1 MDQDRS
7 QTRYAMFGVLAAATL
22 IVILLGWVVASDF
35 RQSAEATNQ
44 LYNRFGAGLDL
55 IDNIL
60 FETGEVRRVMLYA
73 LHTSDA
79 NRQLDYVDQSRSGEV
94 RVRLLLEKQS
104 PLLSTARTQTAREAV
119 KAAWAEYLETRDEV
133 IGLILEG
140 SLREAVGL
148 DEAVGTAQFNRVRRA
163 IAALKA
169 GFEADAAEQVEAQRT
184 RSARATTR
192 LAELVLSALLLVAV
206 GVYLVNR
213 RNSLEVVLRVKSDF
227 LTTMSH
233 ELRTPLT
240 GVIGI
245 TDLLRTA
252 SVPPAQRELIRMLRT
267 NATSLLALV
276 NNVLD
281 YSRMDAGLMA
291 LAPRQFSLFMA
302 VEDALDSVSEVASR
316 KKLALG
322 YVIDPG
328 VPDVIADEDRVR
340 QVLLNLLSNA
350 VKYTEAGEVA
360 IRARASVSADGM
372 ATVTI
377 AVRDTGIGIPED
389 MQQRVFQWF
398 SRIEPA
404 GAQRVRG
411 TGLGL
416 AISNRLSRLLGGSMA
431 VESRPGQG
439 STFTFVFRGKAAA
452 APPVELTDLRGR
464 RVLAMLHPGIVGEQ
478 ILSFLRCWQ
487 MHIVPFEGADVPLPE
502 ADVVIVDRSA
512 PDAAH
517 DIVLYHRR
525 ARGQDAPPLIT
536 IDDMNP
542 ERHALAYG
550 GHAVSVPVRMQALHE
565 TLRAAL
571 AHRPAADE
579 PAAETHLTFAG
590 QALAVLVVEDN
601 EPNRRV
607 IRLML
612 NELGLS
618 PDEAANG
625 CEAIEAAAR
634 RPYDVILMDLQMPDV
649 DGLEATRRIR
659 ALEHAHRATIVA
671 LTANVFES
679 DVARCMAAGM
689 DAYLQKPLKLDA
701 LGDALS
707 TVARRA

>member
-1 MDQDRS
+1 MQPDRS
-7 QTRYAMFGVLAAATL
+7 QTRYAMFGVLGAATL
-22 IVILLGWVVASDF
+22 VVIMLGWVVARDF

-44 LYNRFGAGLDL
+44 LYNRFGEGLDL

-94 RVRLLLEKQS
+94 RVRRLLESQS
-104 PLLSTARTQTAREAV
+104 PLLSTARTRSAREAV
-119 KAAWAEYLETRDEV
+119 GAAWADYLKTRDEV

-140 SLREAVGL
+140 SLREAVHL
-148 DEAVGTAQFNRVRRA
+148 DEAVGTAEFNRVRQA
-163 IAALKA
+163 LATLKA
-169 GFEADAAEQVEAQRT
+169 GFEADAAEQVEAQRA

-245 TDLLRTA
+245 TDLLWTA

-281 YSRMDAGLMA
+281 YSRIDAGLMT
-291 LAPRQFSLFMA
+291 LTPRRFSLFMP
-302 VEDALDSVSEVASR
+302 VEDALDSVSEVAAR
-316 KKLALG
+316 KRLSLG
-322 YVIDPG
+322 YVIDPR
-328 VPDVIADEDRVR
+328 VPDVITDEDRVR

-350 VKYTEAGEVA
+350 VKYTETGEVV
-360 IRARASVSADGM
+360 IRAWASVSADGI

-389 MQQRVFQWF
+389 MQERVFQWF

-404 GAQRVRG
+404 GAQRIRG

-416 AISNRLSRLLGGSMA
+416 AISDRLSRLLGGSMA
-431 VESRPGQG
+431 VDSRPGQG

-452 APPVELTDLRGR
+452 ATPVELADFRGK
-464 RVLAMLHPGIVGEQ
+464 RVLTVLHTGIVGEQ
-478 ILSFLRCWQ
+478 ILSFLRTWQ
-487 MHIVPFEGADVPLPE
+487 MRIVPFEGGRPPQ

-512 PDAAH
+512 RDEDHEMLLRNRSGWGLDGIA
-517 DIVLYHRR
+517 V
-525 ARGQDAPPLIT
+525 IT
-536 IDDMNP
+536 IDDMHSEQP
-542 ERHALAYG
+542 VLA
-550 GHAVSVPVRMQALHE
+550 HREQVVSIPVRRQALRDA
-565 TLRAAL
+565 LRAAL
-571 AHRPAADE
+571 APWTAAEE
-579 PAAETHLTFAG
+579 PAPETRQAFAG

-625 CEAIEAAAR
+625 GEAIDAAAR
-634 RPYDVILMDLQMPDV
+634 RSYDVILMDLQMPDL

-659 ALEHAHRATIVA
+659 EQERSHRATIVA

-707 TVARRA
+707 AVVRRA

>member
-276 NNVLD
+276 NNVLA
-281 YSRMDAGLMA
+281 YSGMDAGLMA

-377 AVRDTGIGIPED
+377 AVRDTGIGIPDD

-536 IDDMNP
+536 IDDMTP

-550 GHAVSVPVRMQALHE
+550 GH
-565 TLRAAL
+565 
-571 AHRPAADE
+571 
-579 PAAETHLTFAG
+579 
-590 QALAVLVVEDN
+590 
-601 EPNRRV
+601 
-607 IRLML
+607 
-612 NELGLS
+612 
-618 PDEAANG
+618 
-625 CEAIEAAAR
+625 
-634 RPYDVILMDLQMPDV
+634 
-649 DGLEATRRIR
+649 
-659 ALEHAHRATIVA
+659 
-671 LTANVFES
+671 
-679 DVARCMAAGM
+679 
-689 DAYLQKPLKLDA
+689 
-701 LGDALS
+701 
-707 TVARRA
+707 